1 MYMLNNNINNERKIA
16 NELGKNVQGLEN
28 SMRESLDAINMLNDE
43 INQLRGRNV
52 ILEEDNEHMKQ
63 LVSDLRDNNSELIDK
78 IYDINGKAKE
88 DQAKTRDAL
97 DKFKDDMETNMDNLN
112 EKVTNK
118 KNEHSAK

>member
-28 SMRESLDAINMLNDE
+28 SMRESLDTINMLNDE

-63 LVSDLRDNNSELIDK
+63 LISDLRDNNSELIDK
-78 IYDINGKAKE
+78 IYDINGKAKG